1 MGSIRSTG
9 AAGAV
14 ALLVLVVAA
23 CGGSA
28 ASSAPADGGTG
39 SGSGSGTEATPDTGT
54 GNGSA
59 PTPDSGTTGG
69 GGSTEDAAA
78 VGDQLKPPNA
88 TETSK
93 TTTEGYWYAI
103 YHSNDSPD
111 ALKSFYEGQIPKT
124 GLKIISTTTANG
136 SYSWL
141 IARDE
146 SGDFGGSVTVAPGGS
161 GSGSDV
167 IVGIGSSS

>member
-1 MGSIRSTG
+1 MRTIRSSG
-9 AAGAV
+9 AIAVLFALIVAG
-14 ALLVLVVAA
+14 

-28 ASSAPADGGTG
+28 ASSAPADAGTD
-39 SGSGSGTEATPDTGT
+39 S
-54 GNGSA
+54 GNGGATTAEPAAEVSA
-59 PTPDSGTTGG
+59 EPAGNG
-69 GGSTEDAAA
+69 GGSTEDAAN
-78 VGDQLKPPNA
+78 VGDQLKPPNS

>member
-1 MGSIRSTG
+1 MTSIRTSVM
-9 AAGAV
+9 AVLV
-14 ALLVLVVAA
+14 ALLLAG

-28 ASSAPADGGTG
+28 ASSAPADAGTG
-39 SGSGSGTEATPDTGT
+39 SGSGNGAAATPDGGT
-54 GNGSA
+54 GNGA
-59 PTPDSGTTGG
+59 AATPDGGTATGG
-69 GGSTEDAAA
+69 GSADDAVN
-78 VGDQLKPPNA
+78 VGDQLKPPNS
-88 TETSK
+88 TETLKS
-93 TTTEGYWYAI
+93 TTEGYWYAT
-103 YHSNDSPD
+103 YHSSDAPD

-124 GLKIISTTTANG
+124 GLTIISTTTANG

-167 IVGIGSSS
+167 IVGIGSS

>member
-1 MGSIRSTG
+1 MRTIGTSGVI
-9 AAGAV
+9 AV
-14 ALLVLVVAA
+14 LFALVVAG

-28 ASSAPADGGTG
+28 ASSAPADAGTGAG
-39 SGSGSGTEATPDTGT
+39 SGSGAAATPDGGT
-54 GNGSA
+54 GNGA
-59 PTPDSGTTGG
+59 AATPDSGTGTGG
-69 GGSTEDAAA
+69 GSADDAAN
-78 VGDQLKPPNA
+78 VGGQLKPPNS

-93 TTTEGYWYAI
+93 TTMEGYWYAI
-103 YHSNDSPD
+103 YHSSDAPD
-111 ALKSFYEGQIPKT
+111 ALKSFYEGEIPKT
-124 GLKIISTTTANG
+124 GLKIISTTAANG

-167 IVGIGSSS
+167 IVGIGSN